1 MTEKKD
7 LAVIGGGPGGYL
19 AALRGAQLGRSVVLF
34 EEDRVG
40 GTCIN
45 WGCIPT
51 KFLLHQ
57 TKILKDVRNNPRLSG
72 PTADIGLNWPE
83 VMKGRRTVVDR
94 LVAGL
99 EFLLKKG
106 KVEIVRARAVLK
118 GDRTIL
124 IQSPDGEKTYQAEK
138 IILAAG
144 GRAADLPFL
153 AADGKTAVTSR
164 EALEF
169 EDIPE
174 SLIVVGAGAIGL
186 EMGSIY
192 RRAGAEVTVLEIL
205 PDIMPGADRESARRL
220 ERILKKQGLKIMTQM
235 KIEQADVAGGKA
247 VVKGVNMETGAAF
260 EMEAEKILLAAGRKP
275 NSDGLADAAL
285 GIETDRA
292 GAVRVGPGLETG
304 APGVYAIGDLIGGK
318 LLAHKAYHDA
328 LVAVDNAFGAAR
340 RPDYTALPMAVFTEP
355 EFASVGM
362 TSEEAD
368 EKGVKTQIGI
378 FPLQASGRAMT
389 MDGTDGMIKIV
400 ADGED
405 RVLGGHV
412 IASAA
417 GEMIPVLTLAV
428 ARGLKIHDLAD
439 LIYIHPTISECLG
452 EAALKAKGE
461 ALHILNT

>member
-1 MTEKKD
+1 MNETRD
-7 LAVIGGGPGGYL
+7 LAIIGGGPGGYL

-57 TKILKDVRNNPRLSG
+57 TKILKDIRNNPRFSG
-72 PTADIGLNWPE
+72 PTAGIGLNWPE

-106 KVEIVRARAVLK
+106 KVEIVRARAVLRQ
-118 GDRTIL
+118 DRSIAVQT
-124 IQSPDGEKTYQAEK
+124 PDGEKRYRADK
-138 IILAAG
+138 VILAAG

-169 EDIPE
+169 AEVPR

-186 EMGSIY
+186 EMGSIFQ
-192 RRAGAEVTVLEIL
+192 RAGTEVTVLEIL
-205 PDIMPGADRESARRL
+205 PDILPGSDKESARRIQ
-220 ERILKKQGLKIMTQM
+220 RILKKQGLKIMTRM
-235 KIEQADVAGGKA
+235 KIEQADIAGGKA
-247 VVKGVNMETGAAF
+247 VVRGLNMETGAAF
-260 EMEAEKILLAAGRKP
+260 EMEAEKILLAAGRRP
-275 NSDGLADAAL
+275 NSEGLVDDAL
-285 GIETDRA
+285 GIETDRS
-292 GAVRVGPGLETG
+292 GAVRVGPGLETDE
-304 APGVYAIGDLIGGK
+304 PGVFAIGDLIGGK

-328 LVAVDNAFGAAR
+328 LVAVENACGADR
-340 RPDYTALPMAVFTEP
+340 TPNYDALPMAVFTEP
-355 EFASVGM
+355 EFASVGFS
-362 TSEEAD
+362 SEEAE
-368 EKGVKTQIGI
+368 EKGLKTQTGI

-405 RVLGGHV
+405 RVLGGH
-412 IASAA
+412 IISPAA
-417 GEMIPVLTLAV
+417 GEMIPILTFAV
-428 ARGLKIHDLAD
+428 ARGLKIRDVAD
-439 LIYIHPTISECLG
+439 LIAIHPTISECIG

-461 ALHILNT
+461 ALHILNA